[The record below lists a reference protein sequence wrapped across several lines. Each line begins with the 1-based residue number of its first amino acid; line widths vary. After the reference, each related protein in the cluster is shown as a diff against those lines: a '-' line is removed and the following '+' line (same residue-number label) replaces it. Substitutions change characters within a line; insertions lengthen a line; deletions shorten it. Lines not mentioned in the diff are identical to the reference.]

1 MTTWYKTSKYGTD
14 IKPVEVT
21 RETPKKPAGRRL
33 PMSAK
38 EKALQLK
45 RDQEEMYDIMKD
57 IFEKCQDAGIL
68 REEYGNEWV
77 TLSGFK
83 FDDYEFYNDYVEIKG
98 ERYAGCGEYDHCH
111 INVPYDA
118 LDNID
123 GFIQQKKDEIAEEA
137 RKKAEAEAAEEAETK
152 RQQEEYEKQQYLEL
166 KEKYEG
172 AKVGIS
178 GRFNE

>member
-1 MTTWYKTSKYGTD
+1 
-14 IKPVEVT
+14 
-21 RETPKKPAGRRL
+21 
-33 PMSAK
+33 MSVK

-45 RDQEEMYDIMKD
+45 RDQEQMYSIMSG

-68 REEYGNEWV
+68 RQEWGGEWV
-77 TLSGFK
+77 ILSGFK
-83 FDDYEFYNDYVEIKG
+83 FEGYEFYNNFVEIKG

-137 RKKAEAEAAEEAETK
+137 RKEAEAAAAEEAENK
-152 RQQEEYEKQQYLEL
+152 RQQEESEKQRYLEL
-166 KEKYEG
+166 RAKYEG
-172 AKVGIS
+172 AAQ
-178 GRFNE
+178 